1 MASNPSLEPLVE
13 QTRGLQPWRRLFH
26 AGSGLIIA
34 GVLVVVDPDWTVAV
48 GVLAL
53 LTAGVLVGD
62 LVRLR
67 VPALNHLFFRV
78 FRRLASPR
86 EAEGLASSTWYMLGA
101 LASVAIFPREIA
113 VSAIL
118 VLALADP
125 AASYAGRRWGR
136 RRLGAG
142 TVEGSLVFLSVAMIV
157 LIPAVA
163 WPAGVATALVVS
175 LAEAIPSPIDDN
187 LVIPLATGALL
198 WTMSPLF

>member
-1 MASNPSLEPLVE
+1 MASNPALDPLVD

-26 AGSGLIIA
+26 AASGLIIA
-34 GVLVVVDPDWTVAV
+34 GVLVAVDPAWTVAV

-53 LTAGVLVGD
+53 LTAGCLVGD

-67 VPALNHLFFRV
+67 VPSLNRLFFRV

-86 EAEGLASSTWYMLGA
+86 EAEGLASSTWYMLGV
-101 LASVAIFPREIA
+101 LASVAVFPREIA
-113 VSAIL
+113 ISAVL

-142 TVEGSLVFLSVAMIV
+142 TVEGSLVFLSVALIV
-157 LIPAVA
+157 LIPAGA
-163 WPAGVATALVVS
+163 WLVGVATALVVS
-175 LAEAIPSPIDDN
+175 LAEATPSPIDDN
-187 LVIPLATGALL
+187 LVVPLATGAML